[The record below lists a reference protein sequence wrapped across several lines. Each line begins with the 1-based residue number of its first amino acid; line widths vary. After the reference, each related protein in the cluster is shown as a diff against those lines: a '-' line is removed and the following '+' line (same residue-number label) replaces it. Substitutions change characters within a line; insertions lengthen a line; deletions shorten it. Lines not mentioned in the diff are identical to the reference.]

1 MILAE
6 RHIIKKD
13 NTLFKEMD
21 NLCFLSKNLY
31 NAGLYM
37 IRQHFFKTKKMLNYS
52 QVQTLMVNENN
63 VDFRA
68 LPAKV
73 SQQILM
79 VLDNNFK
86 SFFKLLEKKKK
97 GLYKEKVKIP
107 KYLDKDSRN
116 LLIFTSQAISKKFI
130 KNGII
135 KLSNVKSTIKTKV
148 KTIKQVRIIHKGNHI
163 VVEVLYEKQS
173 KDIVTNNRYAAIDLG
188 LNNLAT
194 ISSNV
199 TKPFIVNGKPLKS
212 INQYYNKT
220 KSNLQSKL
228 KNNEKSNKRISS
240 LNLKRNNK
248 INDYLHK
255 SSTFIVNYLVSNN
268 ISMLI
273 VGHNKEWKQNI
284 KIGKKNNQNFVS
296 IPHSRFKELLKYK
309 CELEGIKY
317 IEIEESYTSKCSF
330 LDNEEICKHTSYK
343 GKRVKRGLFKSN
355 DSTLINA
362 DLNGSLNILKKVVG
376 NFNYDPIEVC
386 STPSVYTVK
395 FN

>member
-1 MILAE
+1 MILSE
-6 RHIIKKD
+6 RHIIKNSELFNELD
-13 NTLFKEMD
+13 NM
-21 NLCFLSKNLY
+21 CFLSKNLY
-31 NAGLYM
+31 NKGLY
-37 IRQHFFKTKKMLNYS
+37 IVRQHFFNTEKYLNYN
-52 QVQTLMVNENN
+52 TLENILKKSKD
-63 VDFRA
+63 VDYYA
-68 LPAKV
+68 LPTKV

-135 KLSNVKSTIKTKV
+135 KLSNVKHVVKTKV
-148 KTIKQVRIIHKGNHI
+148 KVVKQVRIIHKGNHI
-163 VVEVLYEKQS
+163 VAEVLYEKQS

-309 CELEGIKY
+309 CELEGINY

-355 DSTLINA
+355 DGTLINA
-362 DLNGSLNILKKVVG
+362 DVNGSLNILKKVVG
-376 NFNYDPIEVC
+376 NFDYDPIEVC

>member
-1 MILAE
+1 MILSE
-6 RHIIKKD
+6 RHIIKNSELFNELD
-13 NTLFKEMD
+13 NM
-21 NLCFLSKNLY
+21 CFLSKNLY
-31 NAGLYM
+31 NKGLY
-37 IRQHFFKTKKMLNYS
+37 IVRQHFFNTEKYLNYN
-52 QVQTLMVNENN
+52 TLENILKKSKD
-63 VDFRA
+63 VDYYA
-68 LPAKV
+68 LPTKV

-97 GLYKEKVKIP
+97 VLYKEKVKIP

-355 DSTLINA
+355 DGTLINA
-362 DLNGSLNILKKVVG
+362 DVNGSLNILKKVVG

>member
-1 MILAE
+1 MILSE
-6 RHIIKKD
+6 RHIIKNSELFNELD
-13 NTLFKEMD
+13 NM
-21 NLCFLSKNLY
+21 CFLSKNLY
-31 NAGLYM
+31 NKGLY
-37 IRQHFFKTKKMLNYS
+37 IVRQHFFNTEKYLNYN
-52 QVQTLMVNENN
+52 TLENILKKSKD
-63 VDFRA
+63 VDYYA
-68 LPAKV
+68 LPTKV

-86 SFFKLLEKKKK
+86 SFFKLLEKKEK

-135 KLSNVKSTIKTKV
+135 KLSNVKHVVKTKV
-148 KTIKQVRIIHKGNHI
+148 KVVKQVRIIHKGNHI

-212 INQYYNKT
+212 INQYYNKV
-220 KSNLQSKL
+220 KADFQSKL
-228 KNNEKSNKRISS
+228 KNNEKYSKRISS
-240 LNLKRNNK
+240 LSLKRNNK

-317 IEIEESYTSKCSF
+317 IETEESYTSKCSF

-343 GKRVKRGLFKSN
+343 GKRIKRGLFKSN
-355 DSTLINA
+355 DGTLINS
-362 DLNGSLNILKKVVG
+362 DVNGSLNILKKVVG
-376 NFNYDPIEVC
+376 NFDYDPIEVC

>member
-1 MILAE
+1 MILSE
-6 RHIIKKD
+6 RHIIKNSELFNELD
-13 NTLFKEMD
+13 NM
-21 NLCFLSKNLY
+21 CFLSKNLY
-31 NAGLYM
+31 NKGLY
-37 IRQHFFKTKKMLNYS
+37 IVRQHFFNTEKYLNYNA
-52 QVQTLMVNENN
+52 LENILKKSKD
-63 VDFRA
+63 VDYYA
-68 LPAKV
+68 LPTKV

-148 KTIKQVRIIHKGNHI
+148 KTIKQVRIIHKGNHV

-268 ISMLI
+268 ISTLI

-309 CELEGIKY
+309 CELEGLKY

-355 DSTLINA
+355 DGTLINA
-362 DLNGSLNILKKVVG
+362 DVNGSLNILKKVVG
-376 NFNYDPIEVC
+376 NFDYDPIEVC

>member
-1 MILAE
+1 MILSE
-6 RHIIKKD
+6 RHIIKNSELFNELD
-13 NTLFKEMD
+13 NM
-21 NLCFLSKNLY
+21 CFLSKNLY
-31 NAGLYM
+31 NKGLY
-37 IRQHFFKTKKMLNYS
+37 IVRQHFFNTEKYLNYN
-52 QVQTLMVNENN
+52 TLENILKKSKD
-63 VDFRA
+63 VDYYA
-68 LPAKV
+68 LPTKV

-86 SFFKLLEKKKK
+86 SFFKLLEKKEK

-135 KLSNVKSTIKTKV
+135 KLSNVKHVVKTKV
-148 KTIKQVRIIHKGNHI
+148 KVVKQVRIIHKGNHI

-212 INQYYNKT
+212 INQYYNKV
-220 KSNLQSKL
+220 KADFQSKL
-228 KNNEKSNKRISS
+228 KNNEKYSKRISS
-240 LNLKRNNK
+240 LSLKRNNK

-317 IEIEESYTSKCSF
+317 IETEESYTSKCSF

-343 GKRVKRGLFKSN
+343 GKRIKRGLFKSN
-355 DSTLINA
+355 DGTLINS
-362 DLNGSLNILKKVVG
+362 DVNGSLNILKKVVG

>member
-31 NAGLYM
+31 NKGLY
-37 IRQHFFKTKKMLNYS
+37 IVRQHFFNTEKYLNYN
-52 QVQTLMVNENN
+52 TLENILKKSKD
-63 VDFRA
+63 VDYYA
-68 LPAKV
+68 LPTKV

-135 KLSNVKSTIKTKV
+135 KLSNVKHVV
-148 KTIKQVRIIHKGNHI
+148 KTMVKVVKQVRIIHKGNHI
-163 VVEVLYEKQS
+163 VTEVLYEKQS

-309 CELEGIKY
+309 CELEGINY

-355 DSTLINA
+355 DGTLINA
-362 DLNGSLNILKKVVG
+362 DVNGSLNILKKVVG
-376 NFNYDPIEVC
+376 NFDYDPIEVC

>member
-1 MILAE
+1 MILSE
-6 RHIIKKD
+6 RHIIKNSELFNELD
-13 NTLFKEMD
+13 NM
-21 NLCFLSKNLY
+21 CFLSKNLY
-31 NAGLYM
+31 NKGLY
-37 IRQHFFKTKKMLNYS
+37 IVRQHFFNTEKYLNYN
-52 QVQTLMVNENN
+52 TLENILKKSKD
-63 VDFRA
+63 VDYYA
-68 LPAKV
+68 IPTKV

-135 KLSNVKSTIKTKV
+135 KLSNVKHVVKTKV
-148 KTIKQVRIIHKGNHI
+148 KVVKQVRIIHKGNHI

-355 DSTLINA
+355 DGTLINA
-362 DLNGSLNILKKVVG
+362 DVNGSLNILKKVVG
-376 NFNYDPIEVC
+376 NFDYYPIEVC

>member
-1 MILAE
+1 MILSE
-6 RHIIKKD
+6 RHIIKNSELFNELD
-13 NTLFKEMD
+13 NM
-21 NLCFLSKNLY
+21 CFLSKNLY
-31 NAGLYM
+31 NKGLY
-37 IRQHFFKTKKMLNYS
+37 IVRQHFFNTEKYLNYNA
-52 QVQTLMVNENN
+52 LENIKKKSKD
-63 VDFRA
+63 VDYYA
-68 LPAKV
+68 LPTKV

-97 GLYKEKVKIP
+97 GLYKGKVKIP

-148 KTIKQVRIIHKGNHI
+148 KTIKQVRIIHKGNHV

-268 ISMLI
+268 ISTLI

-355 DSTLINA
+355 DGTLINA
-362 DLNGSLNILKKVVG
+362 DVNGSLNILKKVVG
-376 NFNYDPIEVC
+376 NFDYDPIEVC

>member
-1 MILAE
+1 MILSE
-6 RHIIKKD
+6 RHIIKNSELFNELD
-13 NTLFKEMD
+13 NM
-21 NLCFLSKNLY
+21 CFLSKNLY
-31 NAGLYM
+31 NKGLY
-37 IRQHFFKTKKMLNYS
+37 IVRQHFFNTEKYLNYN
-52 QVQTLMVNENN
+52 TLENILKKSKD
-63 VDFRA
+63 VDYYA
-68 LPAKV
+68 LPTKV

-135 KLSNVKSTIKTKV
+135 KLSNVKHVVKTKV
-148 KTIKQVRIIHKGNHI
+148 KVVKQVRIIHKGNHI

-212 INQYYNKT
+212 INQYYNKV
-220 KSNLQSKL
+220 KADFQSKL
-228 KNNEKSNKRISS
+228 KNNEKYSKRISS
-240 LNLKRNNK
+240 LSLKRNNK

-317 IEIEESYTSKCSF
+317 IETEESYTSKCSF

-343 GKRVKRGLFKSN
+343 GKRIKRGLFKSN
-355 DSTLINA
+355 DGTLINS
-362 DLNGSLNILKKVVG
+362 DVNGSLNILKKVVG

>member
-1 MILAE
+1 MILSE
-6 RHIIKKD
+6 RHIIKNSELFNELD
-13 NTLFKEMD
+13 NM
-21 NLCFLSKNLY
+21 CFLSKNLY
-31 NAGLYM
+31 NKGLY
-37 IRQHFFKTKKMLNYS
+37 IVRQHFFNTEKYLNYN
-52 QVQTLMVNENN
+52 TLENILKKSKD
-63 VDFRA
+63 VDYYA
-68 LPAKV
+68 LPTKV

-135 KLSNVKSTIKTKV
+135 KLSNVKHVVKTKV
-148 KTIKQVRIIHKGNHI
+148 KVVKQVRIIHKGNHI

-355 DSTLINA
+355 DGTLINA
-362 DLNGSLNILKKVVG
+362 DVNGSLNILKKVVG

>member
-1 MILAE
+1 M
-6 RHIIKKD
+6 
-13 NTLFKEMD
+13 
-21 NLCFLSKNLY
+21 
-31 NAGLYM
+31 
-37 IRQHFFKTKKMLNYS
+37 
-52 QVQTLMVNENN
+52 
-63 VDFRA
+63 
-68 LPAKV
+68 
-73 SQQILM
+73 
-79 VLDNNFK
+79 
-86 SFFKLLEKKKK
+86 
-97 GLYKEKVKIP
+97 
-107 KYLDKDSRN
+107 
-116 LLIFTSQAISKKFI
+116 
-130 KNGII
+130 
-135 KLSNVKSTIKTKV
+135 
-148 KTIKQVRIIHKGNHI
+148 
-163 VVEVLYEKQS
+163 VEVLYEKSS

-268 ISMLI
+268 ISTLI

-317 IEIEESYTSKCSF
+317 IETEESYTSKCSF

-343 GKRVKRGLFKSN
+343 GKRIKRGLFKSN
-355 DSTLINA
+355 DGTLINS
-362 DLNGSLNILKKVVG
+362 DVNGSLNILKKVVG
-376 NFNYDPIEVC
+376 NFNYDPIKVC

>member
-1 MILAE
+1 MILSE
-6 RHIIKKD
+6 RHIIKNLELFNELD
-13 NTLFKEMD
+13 NM
-21 NLCFLSKNLY
+21 CFLSKNLY
-31 NAGLYM
+31 NKGLY
-37 IRQHFFKTKKMLNYS
+37 IVRQHFFNTEKYLNYNA
-52 QVQTLMVNENN
+52 LENILKKSN
-63 VDFRA
+63 DVDYYA
-68 LPAKV
+68 LPTKV

-97 GLYKEKVKIP
+97 GLYNEKVKIP

-355 DSTLINA
+355 DGTLINA
-362 DLNGSLNILKKVVG
+362 DVNGSLNILKKVVG

-386 STPSVYTVK
+386 SAPSVYTVK

>member
-1 MILAE
+1 MILSE
-6 RHIIKKD
+6 RHIIKNSELFNELD
-13 NTLFKEMD
+13 NM
-21 NLCFLSKNLY
+21 CFLSKNLY
-31 NAGLYM
+31 NKGLYTV
-37 IRQHFFKTKKMLNYS
+37 RQHFFNTEKYLNYN
-52 QVQTLMVNENN
+52 TLENILKKSKD
-63 VDFRA
+63 VDYYA
-68 LPAKV
+68 LPTKV

-148 KTIKQVRIIHKGNHI
+148 KTIKQVRIIHKGNHV

-268 ISMLI
+268 ISTLI

-355 DSTLINA
+355 DGTLINA
-362 DLNGSLNILKKVVG
+362 DVNGSLNILKKVVG
-376 NFNYDPIEVC
+376 NFDYDPIEVC

>member
-1 MILAE
+1 MILSE
-6 RHIIKKD
+6 RHIIKNSELFNELD
-13 NTLFKEMD
+13 NM
-21 NLCFLSKNLY
+21 CFLSKNLY
-31 NAGLYM
+31 NKGLY
-37 IRQHFFKTKKMLNYS
+37 IVRQHFFNTEKYLNYNA
-52 QVQTLMVNENN
+52 LENILKKSKD
-63 VDFRA
+63 VDYYA
-68 LPAKV
+68 LPTKV

-148 KTIKQVRIIHKGNHI
+148 KTIKQVRIIHKGNHV

-268 ISMLI
+268 ISTLI

-355 DSTLINA
+355 DGTLINA
-362 DLNGSLNILKKVVG
+362 DVNGSLNILKKVVG
-376 NFNYDPIEVC
+376 DFDYDPIEVC

>member
-1 MILAE
+1 MILSE
-6 RHIIKKD
+6 RHIIKNSELFNELD
-13 NTLFKEMD
+13 NM
-21 NLCFLSKNLY
+21 CFLSKNLY
-31 NAGLYM
+31 NKGLY
-37 IRQHFFKTKKMLNYS
+37 IVRQHFFNTEKYLNYN
-52 QVQTLMVNENN
+52 TLENILKKSKD
-63 VDFRA
+63 VDYYA
-68 LPAKV
+68 LPTKV

-135 KLSNVKSTIKTKV
+135 KLSNVKHVVKTKV
-148 KTIKQVRIIHKGNHI
+148 KVVKQVRIIHKGNHI
-163 VVEVLYEKQS
+163 VAEVLYEKQS

-343 GKRVKRGLFKSN
+343 GKRVKRGIFKSN
-355 DSTLINA
+355 DGTLINA
-362 DLNGSLNILKKVVG
+362 DVNGSLNILKKVVG

>member
-1 MILAE
+1 MILSE
-6 RHIIKKD
+6 RHIIKNSELFNELD
-13 NTLFKEMD
+13 NM
-21 NLCFLSKNLY
+21 CFLSKNLY
-31 NAGLYM
+31 NKGLY
-37 IRQHFFKTKKMLNYS
+37 IVRQHFFNTEKYLNYNA
-52 QVQTLMVNENN
+52 LENILKKSKD
-63 VDFRA
+63 VDYYA
-68 LPAKV
+68 LPTKV

-148 KTIKQVRIIHKGNHI
+148 KTIKQVRIIHKGNHV

-268 ISMLI
+268 ISTLI

-355 DSTLINA
+355 DGTLINA
-362 DLNGSLNILKKVVG
+362 DVNGSLNILKKVVG
-376 NFNYDPIEVC
+376 NFDYDPIEVC